1 MKPLE
6 KLYWLR
12 FFLGIVAAL
21 LCVGYGVV
29 TNTISK
35 EYDITVLMNGISF
48 ALIIYMLSYYIIRP
62 KFIMKIE
69 KPQKILTTGI
79 GIYIFSWIVFWALL
93 YTILLSG

>member
-21 LCVGYGVV
+21 LCIGYGVA
-29 TNTISK
+29 TNTISR
-35 EYDITVLMNGISF
+35 EYEITVLMNGISF

-62 KFIMKIE
+62 KFIMKVE